1 MSITKVTYVTTVKRL
16 SVLFSI
22 LLAGMVLKEE
32 SIRERFA
39 GGALMVTGF
48 ALIVLF
54 G

>member
-1 MSITKVTYVTTVKRL
+1 MTKVTYVTAVKRL

-22 LLAGMVLKEE
+22 ALAGAVLKEE
-32 SIRERFA
+32 SIRERLA
-39 GGALMVTGF
+39 GGVLMVSGF